1 MKKIVLFIFLGLIS
15 CKNSIKQQRNSGGVF
30 GTTYSIIYDS
40 NEDFQEELEQIFND
54 INHSMST
61 YIPNSIISEVNNNR
75 TIKIDSHFK
84 RVFETSKQVFDETN
98 GRFDPTIGAVVNAW
112 DFGPEGKI
120 EQLDSVKIKD
130 LMQSVGLN
138 KVSVEGF
145 LITKPSATKIDFN
158 AIAKGYGV
166 DQIGYFLDSKNVS
179 NYLVEIGGEIVC
191 KGINSSKGTPW
202 KIGIQNPNIESDIP
216 FLNSVELNNK
226 AMATSGTYRKYK
238 IDKNG
243 RRYTHIIDAKTGYP
257 SRSNIL
263 SISVIAENCMT
274 ADAYATALQTMNL
287 EELSN
292 FLNNHPELKVYI
304 IFENENK
311 ELEYKSFNGF

>member
-1 MKKIVLFIFLGLIS
+1 MKKIVLFIFLGLLS
-15 CKNSIKQQRNSGGVF
+15 CTNSVKQQRNSGGVF

-40 NEDFQEELEQIFND
+40 NEDFQQEFEQIFND

-75 TIKIDSHFK
+75 ITKIDTHFK
-84 RVFETSKQVFDETN
+84 TVFETSKRVFDETS

-120 EQLDSVKIKD
+120 EQLDSVKIKN

-145 LITKPSATKIDFN
+145 QIKKPSATKIDFN

-166 DQIGYFLDSKNVS
+166 DQIGYFLESNSVS
-179 NYLVEIGGEIVC
+179 NFLVEIGGEIVC

-238 IDKNG
+238 IDENG

-257 SRSNIL
+257 SQSNIL
-263 SISVIAENCMT
+263 SISVIAENCMA

-292 FLNNHPELKVYI
+292 FLSNHPELKVYI

>member
-1 MKKIVLFIFLGLIS
+1 MKKIVLFIFLGLLS
-15 CKNSIKQQRNSGGVF
+15 CTNSVKQQRTSGGVF

-40 NEDFQEELEQIFND
+40 NEDFQQEFEQIFND

-75 TIKIDSHFK
+75 ITKIDTHFK
-84 RVFETSKQVFDETN
+84 TVFETSKRVFDETS

-120 EQLDSVKIKD
+120 EQLDSVKIKN

-145 LITKPSATKIDFN
+145 QIKKPSATKIDFN

-166 DQIGYFLDSKNVS
+166 DQIGYFLESNSVS
-179 NYLVEIGGEIVC
+179 NFLVEIGGEIVC

-238 IDKNG
+238 IDENG

-292 FLNNHPELKVYI
+292 FLSNHPELKVYI

>member
-1 MKKIVLFIFLGLIS
+1 MKKIVLFIFLGLLS
-15 CKNSIKQQRNSGGVF
+15 CTNSVKQQRNSGGVF

-40 NEDFQEELEQIFND
+40 NEDFQKEFEQIFND

-75 TIKIDSHFK
+75 ITKIDTHFK
-84 RVFETSKQVFDETN
+84 TVFETSKRVFDETS

-120 EQLDSVKIKD
+120 EQLDSVKIKN

-145 LITKPSATKIDFN
+145 QIKKPSATKIDFN

-166 DQIGYFLDSKNVS
+166 DQIGYFLESNSVS
-179 NYLVEIGGEIVC
+179 NFLVEIGGEIVC

-238 IDKNG
+238 IGENG

-263 SISVIAENCMT
+263 SISVIAENCMA

-292 FLNNHPELKVYI
+292 FLSNHPELKVYI

>member
-15 CKNSIKQQRNSGGVF
+15 CKNSIKQQRNSAGVF

-40 NEDFQEELEQIFND
+40 NEDFQEEFEQIFND

-202 KIGIQNPNIESDIP
+202 KIGIQNPNVESDIP

-238 IDKNG
+238 IDENG

>member
-1 MKKIVLFIFLGLIS
+1 MKKIVFFIFLGLLS
-15 CKNSIKQQRNSGGVF
+15 CENSVKQQRNSGGVF

-40 NEDFQEELEQIFND
+40 NEDFQQEFEQIFKD
-54 INHSMST
+54 INYSMST

-75 TIKIDSHFK
+75 ITKIDTHFK
-84 RVFETSKQVFDETN
+84 TVFETSKRVFDETS

-120 EQLDSVKIKD
+120 EQLDSVKIKN

-145 LITKPSATKIDFN
+145 QIKKPSATKIDFN

-166 DQIGYFLDSKNVS
+166 DQIGYFLESNSVS
-179 NYLVEIGGEIVC
+179 NFLVEIGGEIVC

-238 IDKNG
+238 IDENG

-263 SISVIAENCMT
+263 SISVIAENCMA

-292 FLNNHPELKVYI
+292 FLSNHPELKVYI

>member
-1 MKKIVLFIFLGLIS
+1 MKKIVLFIFLGLLS
-15 CKNSIKQQRNSGGVF
+15 CTNSVKQQRNSGGVF

-40 NEDFQEELEQIFND
+40 NEELQKEFEQIFKD
-54 INHSMST
+54 INYSMST

-75 TIKIDSHFK
+75 ITKIDTHFK
-84 RVFETSKQVFDETN
+84 TVFETSKRVFDETS

-120 EQLDSVKIKD
+120 EQLDSIKIKN

-145 LITKPSATKIDFN
+145 QIKKPSATKIDFN

-166 DQIGYFLDSKNVS
+166 DQIGYFLESKNVS
-179 NYLVEIGGEIVC
+179 NFLVEIGGEIVC
-191 KGINSSKGTPW
+191 KGINSSKGAPW

-216 FLNSVELNNK
+216 YLNSVVLNNK

-238 IDKNG
+238 IDENG

-292 FLNNHPELKVYI
+292 FLSNHPELKVYI

-311 ELEYKSFNGF
+311 ELEFKSFNGF

>member
-1 MKKIVLFIFLGLIS
+1 MKKIILFIFLGLLS
-15 CKNSIKQQRNSGGVF
+15 CTNSVKQQRISGGVF

-40 NEDFQEELEQIFND
+40 NEDFQQEFEQIFNN

-75 TIKIDSHFK
+75 ITKIDTHFK
-84 RVFETSKQVFDETN
+84 TVFETSKRVFDETG

-120 EQLDSVKIKD
+120 EQLDSVKIKN

-145 LITKPSATKIDFN
+145 QIKKPSATKIDFN

-166 DQIGYFLDSKNVS
+166 DQIGYFLESNSVS
-179 NYLVEIGGEIVC
+179 NFLVEIGGEIVC

-216 FLNSVELNNK
+216 FLNSVELYNN

-238 IDKNG
+238 IDENG

-292 FLNNHPELKVYI
+292 FLSNHSELKVYI

>member
-1 MKKIVLFIFLGLIS
+1 MKKIVFFIFLGLLS
-15 CKNSIKQQRNSGGVF
+15 CENSVKQQRNSGGVF

-40 NEDFQEELEQIFND
+40 NEDFQEEFKQIFND

-75 TIKIDSHFK
+75 ITKIDTHFK
-84 RVFETSKQVFDETN
+84 TVFETSKRVFDETG

-120 EQLDSVKIKD
+120 EQLDSVKIKN

-138 KVSVEGF
+138 KVSIEGF
-145 LITKPSATKIDFN
+145 QIKKPSATKIDFN

-166 DQIGYFLDSKNVS
+166 DQIGYFLESNSVS
-179 NYLVEIGGEIVC
+179 NFLVEIGGEIVC

-216 FLNSVELNNK
+216 FLNSVELYNN

-238 IDKNG
+238 IDENG

-292 FLNNHPELKVYI
+292 FLSNHSELKVYI

>member
-1 MKKIVLFIFLGLIS
+1 MKKIVLFVFLGLLS
-15 CKNSIKQQRNSGGVF
+15 CTKSVKQQRNSGGVF

-40 NEDFQEELEQIFND
+40 NEDFQEEFDQIFND

-75 TIKIDSHFK
+75 ITKIDTHFK
-84 RVFETSKQVFDETN
+84 IVFETSKRVFDETS

-120 EQLDSVKIKD
+120 EQLDSLKIKN
-130 LMQSVGLN
+130 LMQSVGFN
-138 KVSVEGF
+138 KVSIEEF
-145 LITKPSATKIDFN
+145 QIKKPSATKIDFN

-166 DQIGYFLDSKNVS
+166 DQIGYFLESNSVS
-179 NYLVEIGGEIVC
+179 NFLVEIGGEIVC

-216 FLNSVELNNK
+216 YLNSVELNNK

-238 IDKNG
+238 IDENG

-263 SISVIAENCMT
+263 SISVIAENCMI

-292 FLNNHPELKVYI
+292 FLSNHPELKVYI